1 MSKRRRTPCACK
13 PVWHDNLYGRDQATG
28 NSSWRRQEI
37 AAELLGSYSL
47 QTRLLQD
54 NKTWRLMVHGP
65 RTPSLNGCTDAFY
78 GRVQGTVI
86 EALRF
91 RVVAATGSPCTYE
104 ATWWPRYAGQYSV
117 NVWLTYANNSA
128 MLSPEEFAPVL
139 SHLRDRLKPALG
151 KLKAIDRSL
160 KDNPARLLNDRDRA
174 YGAVLQQVPG
184 SPWSVQASAK
194 ARLERGRQI
203 LEPWCAPG
211 QFDGSGAWV
220 SVRAC
225 ESDDSCA
232 AQGHPYKAVAAN
244 HSLHMQYLHV
254 WKPHGC
260 RLRQFVDAPAFEAAL
275 QERAAAHGPK
285 DATRTAKC
293 NQSTDSTRWRVL
305 LAGDSLMREEYCAL
319 RQFLLDGRR
328 FGELLHAADCFHGD
342 NATVRTA
349 HLIVSFVGINGF
361 YDSFF
366 GWRDLPGR
374 TEQQINVVLQ
384 AADRLRPHVLIWLD
398 GAHSM
403 ELNSITDFLAT
414 LNTTARLFAH
424 ALRYSPAL
432 RSVAGTLVQLQVPYV
447 HTLGP
452 QLNRSQP
459 GFYPTTW
466 GGLQAPRVLRVNEL
480 SAKLLRQLGI
490 DSYDTSV
497 VHEPRPE
504 SSRDKMH
511 WGFYQWPDRARAAEA
526 DCDSYCHGTWAQ
538 MKGFTTM
545 ERNGYPE
552 LPYAQTQ
559 ILLNLLLS
567 KLGKYAYPCSSS

>member
-1 MSKRRRTPCACK
+1 MSKRRITPCACK

-160 KDNPARLLNDRDRA
+160 KDNPALLLNDRDRA

-184 SPWSVQASAK
+184 SPWSVHASAK

-275 QERAAAHGPK
+275 QERAAAHGPE

-366 GWRDLPGR
+366 GWHDLPGR

-414 LNTTARLFAH
+414 LNTTARLFAQRAQRQAAPAAGH
-424 ALRYSPAL
+424 RLVRHEHRPRAAARELTRQDALGVLPVARSSSCRRSRLRLILPRHLGANEGLHDHGAQRLPRASLRADADPAQPAPEQAWQVCL
-432 RSVAGTLVQLQVPYV
+432 SLQLQLKGTTGDLLHVGENGESAWEFGVYV
-447 HTLGP
+447 LTGALDG
-452 QLNRSQP
+452 
-459 GFYPTTW
+459 
-466 GGLQAPRVLRVNEL
+466 
-480 SAKLLRQLGI
+480 
-490 DSYDTSV
+490 
-497 VHEPRPE
+497 
-504 SSRDKMH
+504 
-511 WGFYQWPDRARAAEA
+511 
-526 DCDSYCHGTWAQ
+526 
-538 MKGFTTM
+538 
-545 ERNGYPE
+545 
-552 LPYAQTQ
+552 
-559 ILLNLLLS
+559 
-567 KLGKYAYPCSSS
+567 